1 MYAEYMKNSDTLKQF
16 LFAGAFILVLLIL
29 IDLLNISYPIS
40 MTTTQRSA
48 ELAVV
53 GEGSVDVVPDQGIID
68 VGISVVEVDT
78 PEAVQEQVN
87 KVNSAIIES
96 LKGLGIEEKNI
107 KTSNYSVYPAYD
119 YATGREITGYS
130 GEARVSITVNDQ
142 SQVDAVID
150 AATKAGA
157 NNIYG
162 SSFTVSDPAT
172 YRAEARNAAIK
183 NAKEEAAQI
192 AKDLNI
198 KLGKVVNI
206 VETSGGNSVSPLY
219 DAAMYGRGAGGGG
232 GGGVAFEPGS
242 QKITST
248 VTLYFEKRDN
258 SLWPF

>member
-1 MYAEYMKNSDTLKQF
+1 MYTVTMKNSDTFKQF

-68 VGISVVEVDT
+68 VGISVAEAET
-78 PEAVQEQVN
+78 PEAVQAQVN
-87 KVNSAIIES
+87 KVNSAIIEN
-96 LKGLGIEEKNI
+96 LKGLGIEAKNI
-107 KTSNYSVYPAYD
+107 KTANYSVYPAYD
-119 YATGREITGYS
+119 YATSREIIGYS
-130 GEARVSITVNDQ
+130 GEARISITINDQ
-142 SQVDAVID
+142 SQVDSVID

-162 SSFTVSDPAT
+162 SSFTVSDPAK

-183 NAKEEAAQI
+183 NAKEQAAQI

-206 VETSGGNSVSPLY
+206 VETSGGNNDVPLY
-219 DAAMYGRGAGGGG
+219 DAAKYGHGAGGGG
-232 GGGVAFEPGS
+232 GGVVFEPGS
-242 QKITST
+242 QKITSI
-248 VTLYFEKRDN
+248 VTLYFEKQDN
-258 SLWPF
+258 NLWPF